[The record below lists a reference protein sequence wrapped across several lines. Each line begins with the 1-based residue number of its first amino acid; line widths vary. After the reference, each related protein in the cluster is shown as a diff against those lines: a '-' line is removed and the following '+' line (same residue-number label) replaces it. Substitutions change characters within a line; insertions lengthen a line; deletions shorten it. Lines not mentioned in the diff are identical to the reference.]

1 MIQSK
6 TSISLLSDLHLMRVN
21 SFWPCSTSDAV
32 VVEGY
37 YEDKANQANSYW
49 LVRNS
54 WGEG

>member
-1 MIQSK
+1 MIQNQ
-6 TSISLLSDLHLMRVN
+6 TSLSDLHFMGVN
-21 SFWPCSTSDAV
+21 SFWSCSTSDAV